1 MGINT
6 NAKAKFIETSCR
18 LFEMKGYHA
27 TGLNEILKE
36 SGAPKG
42 SFYYHFPNGKEEL
55 ALESIK
61 FACDKITKNLKKSLD
76 RFNNPIEG
84 ITANIIGL
92 AEILENEK
100 KLRDM
105 SISLLALEIYDTSEI
120 LREACE
126 QTFSSIEHIYFEK
139 LTEYGVD
146 KDRAK
151 EIATLILALTEGA
164 IILSLTRKNGE
175 ALRTAAKQI
184 GALIKV

>member
-18 LFEMKGYHA
+18 LFEIKGYHA

-42 SFYYHFPNGKEEL
+42 SLYYHFPNGKEQL

-61 FACDKITKNLKKSLD
+61 FSCDKITTNLKNFLD
-76 RFNNPIEG
+76 KFKNPIEG
-84 ITANIIGL
+84 IAANIIGL

-105 SISLLALEIYDTSEI
+105 SISLLALEIYDTSEV

-126 QTFSSIEHIYFEK
+126 QTFSSIEDIYIEK
-139 LTEYGVD
+139 LIEYGVD
-146 KDRAK
+146 EDRAK
-151 EIATLILALTEGA
+151 EMATIILSLTEGA

-184 GALIKV
+184 QVLINV